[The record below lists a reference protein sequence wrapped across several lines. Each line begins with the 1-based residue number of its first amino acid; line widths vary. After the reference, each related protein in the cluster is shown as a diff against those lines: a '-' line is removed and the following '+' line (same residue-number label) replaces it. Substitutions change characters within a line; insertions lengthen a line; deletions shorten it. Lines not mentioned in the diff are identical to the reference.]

1 MKARKYDKFRAAM
14 DSQLPFSSNNSSL
27 PSIIPYLNSI
37 SHKTEKG
44 LAIHFYLSELLPYD
58 HQPFQIL
65 EIFSR
70 LKQVFAPLVGKAFIL
85 KNDDLVYI
93 SVNNSMILVERCL
106 SQFRRILFTDS
117 FINSNLKSEPFY
129 AFHPLRHKFSEF
141 QEMMTKIDQNPL
153 YNNKDLDGHTNA
165 QANKVPLLIS
175 GINLETLSL
184 IENSIKNSDI
194 SIFLKRE
201 PIVMFDKDYNPTVQS
216 YHYYVSLDALQSYL
230 KVNEPLAANIWLF
243 RQIGF
248 YLDKQVLQS
257 LPGFMDQKNVPAVN
271 VNLNLRTLVTST
283 FQNFLR
289 HSILTKK
296 LTFDVDVVD
305 FMAHPEAFEY
315 ALKML
320 HEKGCQL
327 GLCGLTVTHIDYIN
341 FSALAVDSLKFV
353 WNSTF
358 VNNLGK
364 LKNMVERVGHDKIV
378 LTKCDSET
386 AIQTGILGNVLYFHG
401 QGLDPFFENA
411 TFRS

>member
-1 MKARKYDKFRAAM
+1 M
-14 DSQLPFSSNNSSL
+14 DSQLSFSSNNSSF

-37 SHKTEKG
+37 SHKAEKG

-117 FINSNLKSEPFY
+117 FINSSLKSEPFY

-153 YNNKDLDGHTNA
+153 YNNKDLDDHTNA

>member
-1 MKARKYDKFRAAM
+1 M
-14 DSQLPFSSNNSSL
+14 DSQLPSSPTHSGI
-27 PSIIPYLNSI
+27 PGIIPYLHSI
-37 SHKTEKG
+37 SHKAEKG

-70 LKQVFAPLVGKAFIL
+70 LKQVFAPLAGKAFIL

-93 SVNNSMILVERCL
+93 SLNNSMILVERCL
-106 SQFRRILFTDS
+106 SQFRRMLFTDS

-129 AFHPLRHKFSEF
+129 AFHPLKHKFPEF
-141 QEMMTKIDQNPL
+141 QEIMTKIDQNPM
-153 YNNKDLDGHTNA
+153 YDNKDLGDLTNA
-165 QANKVPLLIS
+165 EANKVPLLIS

-184 IENSIKNSDI
+184 IENSIKSSDI

-201 PIVMFDKDYNPTVQS
+201 PIVAFDKDCNPTVQS
-216 YHYYVSLDALQSYL
+216 YHYYISLDALQSYL

-248 YLDKQVLQS
+248 YLDRQVLQS
-257 LPGFMDQKNVPAVN
+257 LPGFMDQKNVPAIN

-289 HSILTKK
+289 HSTPTKK

-305 FMAHPEAFEY
+305 FMAHPEAFDY

-320 HEKGCQL
+320 HEKGCHL
-327 GLCGLTVTHIDYIN
+327 GLCGLTVHHIDYIN
-341 FSALAVDSLKFV
+341 FAKLAIDSLKFV
-353 WNSTF
+353 WNSNF

-364 LKNMVERVGHDKIV
+364 LKGIVEMVGHEKIV

-401 QGLDPFFENA
+401 RGLDTFFDNA